1 MKQNNAERVIGHYIT
16 AWALY
21 ARSDTLRMQDDYTI
35 TSCGTPIGKII
46 PGELNQLDE
55 YVDFLVLTAQDF
67 KSQPSWRAHKR
78 ALAKAA
84 NNAGLLVVF
93 VPQLDIGFGLGEQS
107 YEDKEIYAVNKLL
120 LRIAKYSTDPDIKTA
135 AACFKQGDIL
145 ALSYNQFVNDTW
157 HHAEQVLVDY
167 ALTIDKNTCDLV
179 DWQMLL
185 EPCTNCLSS
194 MIKVGAQSMIFS
206 QKHKQKW
213 DTDEYIDMTQDIF
226 NGKLR
231 SPNGHKICLRK
242 LNDLM
247 VDKFYK
253 ESRQ

>member
-1 MKQNNAERVIGHYIT
+1 MKQNNAERVIAHYIT
-16 AWALY
+16 AWGIY
-21 ARSDTLRMQDDYTI
+21 ARSDKLRMQEDYTI

-46 PGELNQLDE
+46 PGEVNLLDE
-55 YVDFLVLTAQDF
+55 CVDFLVLTAQDF

-84 NNAGLLVVF
+84 NDAGLLVVF

-135 AACFKQGDIL
+135 AACFRQGDIL
-145 ALSYNQFVNDTW
+145 ALSYNQFVNNTW

-167 ALTIDKNTCDLV
+167 AQTIDINIYDLV

-185 EPCTNCLSS
+185 EPCINCLSS

-213 DTDEYIDMTQDIF
+213 DTDEYIDMTQNIF
-226 NGKLR
+226 SGALR

-242 LNDLM
+242 LNDPM

>member
-46 PGELNQLDE
+46 PGELNQLNE

-93 VPQLDIGFGLGEQS
+93 VPQLDIGFGIGKQS

-213 DTDEYIDMTQDIF
+213 DTDEYIDMTQNIF
-226 NGKLR
+226 SGALR

>member
-1 MKQNNAERVIGHYIT
+1 MKQNNAERVIAHYIT
-16 AWALY
+16 AWGLY
-21 ARSDTLRMQDDYTI
+21 SRSDTLRMQDDYTI

-120 LRIAKYSTDPDIKTA
+120 LRIAKYSTDSDIKTA

-185 EPCTNCLSS
+185 EPCINCLSN

-213 DTDEYIDMTQDIF
+213 DTDEYIDMTQNIF
-226 NGKLR
+226 SGALR
-231 SPNGHKICLRK
+231 SPSGHKICLRK
-242 LNDLM
+242 LNDSM

>member
-1 MKQNNAERVIGHYIT
+1 MKQNNAERVIAHYIT
-16 AWALY
+16 AWGIY
-21 ARSDTLRMQDDYTI
+21 ARSDKLRMQEDYTI

-46 PGELNQLDE
+46 PGEVNLLDE
-55 YVDFLVLTAQDF
+55 CVDFLVLTAQDF

-84 NNAGLLVVF
+84 NEAGLLVVF
-93 VPQLDIGFGLGEQS
+93 VPQLDIGFGVGEQS

-135 AACFKQGDIL
+135 AACFKEGDIL

-157 HHAEQVLVDY
+157 QQA
-167 ALTIDKNTCDLV
+167 IDRNTCDLL

-185 EPCTNCLSS
+185 EPCINCLSS

-226 NGKLR
+226 SGALR

-242 LNDLM
+242 LNDPM

>member
-1 MKQNNAERVIGHYIT
+1 MNNAERVISHYIT
-16 AWALY
+16 AWGIY
-21 ARSDTLRMQDDYTI
+21 SRSDKLRMREDYTI

-46 PGELNQLDE
+46 QGEVNLLNE
-55 YVDFLVLTAQDF
+55 CVDFLVLTAQDY
-67 KSQPSWRAHKR
+67 KSQSSWRAHKR

-84 NNAGLLVVF
+84 NDAGLLVVF
-93 VPQLDIGFGLGEQS
+93 VPQLDIGFGIGKQS
-107 YEDKEIYAVNKLL
+107 YEDKEIYAVNKQL
-120 LRIAKYSTDPDIKTA
+120 LRVAKYSTDPDIKTA
-135 AACFKQGDIL
+135 AVCFKEGDIL
-145 ALSYNQFVNDTW
+145 ALSYNQFVNNTW
-157 HHAEQVLVDY
+157 QHAEQVLVDY
-167 ALTIDKNTCDLV
+167 AQTIDQNASDLL

-231 SPNGHKICLRK
+231 SLNGHKICLRK
-242 LNDLM
+242 LNDPI

-253 ESRQ
+253 EGRQ

>member
-1 MKQNNAERVIGHYIT
+1 MNNNAERVIGHYIT
-16 AWALY
+16 TWSFY
-21 ARSDTLRMQDDYTI
+21 ARSDKLRMQEDLTI

-46 PGELNQLDE
+46 QGEVNLLNE
-55 YVDFLVLTAQDF
+55 WADFLVLTAQDF

-84 NNAGLLVVF
+84 NEAGLLVVF
-93 VPQLDIGFGLGEQS
+93 VPQLDIGFGVGGQS
-107 YEDKEIYAVNKLL
+107 YEDKEIYAVNKTLL
-120 LRIAKYSTDPDIKTA
+120 KIAKYSTDPDIKTA
-135 AACFKQGDIL
+135 AVCFKEGDIL

-157 HHAEQVLVDY
+157 QHAEQVLVDY
-167 ALTIDKNTCDLV
+167 AQTIDRNTCDLL

-231 SPNGHKICLRK
+231 SLNGHKICLRK
-242 LNDLM
+242 LNDPM

-253 ESRQ
+253 EGKQ

>member
-1 MKQNNAERVIGHYIT
+1 MKQNNAERVIAHYIT
-16 AWALY
+16 AWGIY
-21 ARSDTLRMQDDYTI
+21 ARSDKLHMRDDYTI

-46 PGELNQLDE
+46 PGELNLLNE
-55 YVDFLVLTAQDF
+55 CVDFLVLTAQDF
-67 KSQPSWRAHKR
+67 KSQSSWRAHKR

-84 NNAGLLVVF
+84 NEAGLLVVF

-107 YEDKEIYAVNKLL
+107 YEDKEIYAVNKQL
-120 LRIAKYSTDPDIKTA
+120 LRVAKYSTDPDIKTA
-135 AACFKQGDIL
+135 AVCFKQGDIL
-145 ALSYNQFVNDTW
+145 ALSYNQFVNNTW
-157 HHAEQVLVDY
+157 QHAEQVLVDY
-167 ALTIDKNTCDLV
+167 ARTLDQNTSDLL

-185 EPCTNCLSS
+185 EPCTSCLSS

-231 SPNGHKICLRK
+231 SLNGHKICLRK
-242 LNDLM
+242 LNDPM

-253 ESRQ
+253 EGRQ